1 MASICTSK
9 NGSQRISFSVGEGR
23 RKTLYLGKVSN
34 DAAKRMKK
42 RVEAILEAKENHIP
56 LDPRWL
62 ADLPEKLAK
71 KMAAVGL
78 IPGKA
83 RSGTLGNFLDEYIKQ
98 RASRDVTGATARAY
112 RHTHRNLIALFGV
125 ERRLDTITAG
135 DADRFRQALSGA
147 RPPGGKK
154 KLSQNTVNRRCSF
167 AKQFF
172 GAAVKDGLIPTNPFA
187 GLKGLMVRAN
197 RQRDYFLPREDAFA
211 LMDATTDREWRLII
225 ALSRFGGLRCPSEH
239 VALRWEDVN
248 WARRRILIHSPKT
261 AHRPGQASRV
271 IPMFPEL
278 VEPLRDAFEHAEDG
292 AMFVITR
299 FRDPGTNARN
309 HLLKLIRRAGLTPWP
324 RLFHNM
330 RASRETELAASHPI
344 HVVCEWIGNSRLI
357 AQEHYLRVTQAD
369 FDTAVRHE
377 PSDKTTRATTR
388 TGEEIEGKL
397 CQPVSATVQ
406 QTPTKRQ
413 FPEKSR
419 TRKLVTP

>member
-9 NGSQRISFSVGEGR
+9 NGSQRISFSIGDGQ
-23 RKTLYLGKVSN
+23 RKTLYLGKVSD

-83 RSGTLGNFLDEYIKQ
+83 RSGTLWDFLDDYIKQ
-98 RASRDVTGATARAY
+98 RASRDVSRATARAY
-112 RHTHRNLIALFGV
+112 SHTHRNLIALFGA
-125 ERRLDTITAG
+125 ERRLDSITAG

-147 RPPGGKK
+147 RPPGCKK

-172 GAAVKDGLIPTNPFA
+172 SAAVKDRLIPTNPFA
-187 GLKGLMVRAN
+187 GLKGLMVKAN
-197 RQRDYFLPREDAFA
+197 RERDYFLSREDAFA
-211 LMDATTDREWRLII
+211 LMDSTADRQWRLVI

-239 VALRWEDVN
+239 LALRWEDVN
-248 WARRRILIHSPKT
+248 WARKRVLIHSPKT
-261 AHRPGQASRV
+261 AHRPGQESRV

-292 AMFVITR
+292 AKFVITR
-299 FRDPGTNARN
+299 FRDPGTNPRSQ
-309 HLLKLIRRAGLTPWP
+309 LLKLIRRAGLKPWP

-369 FDTAVRHE
+369 FDAAVQHAA
-377 PSDKTTRATTR
+377 SDKTTRAATR
-388 TGEEIEGKL
+388 TGEEIEGKI
-397 CQPVSATVQ
+397 CQPVSAKVQ
-406 QTPTKRQ
+406 QTPTNRQ
-413 FPEKSR
+413 FPEESR
-419 TRKLVTP
+419 ARRLVTP